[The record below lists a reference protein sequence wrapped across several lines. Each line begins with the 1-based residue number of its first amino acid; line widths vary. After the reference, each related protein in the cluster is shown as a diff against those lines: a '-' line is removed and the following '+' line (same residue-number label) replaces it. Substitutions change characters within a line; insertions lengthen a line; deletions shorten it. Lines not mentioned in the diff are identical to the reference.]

1 MVQDFVLTLVFLALV
16 IAPALVTMRP
26 HRDEKDPL

>member
-1 MVQDFVLTLVFLALV
+1 MIQDLVLTLIFLAMV

-26 HRDEKDPL
+26 SRDEKDPL